1 MDRWTTA
8 GKQKAAVDR
17 PLRAREHQVQ
27 SDTPSAF
34 GTRRLGSRLARSAG
48 LFQMRGPRNRYGR
61 DRDETAPPRMTPVSS
76 GDRGFESLSLQ
87 RKVGS
92 SCSHKSVGRPFLGP
106 SVSSVVPVFTFART
120 NGSIEAAE
128 LSGMAARRMRHH
140 DPANRPERRSVGSGS
155 LESRRRRP
163 ARWGFGGALG
173 IALGC
178 RCRDQLER
186 LRPANAVL

>member
-1 MDRWTTA
+1 MLHLRVNPPLTRPYPEQVPSQAVDRWTTA

-48 LFQMRGPRNRYGR
+48 LFQMRWPRKQYGR
-61 DRDETAPPRMTPVSS
+61 DRDETAPPRMTP
-76 GDRGFESLSLQ
+76 G
-87 RKVGS
+87 K
-92 SCSHKSVGRPFLGP
+92 
-106 SVSSVVPVFTFART
+106 ARVT
-120 NGSIEAAE
+120 EG
-128 LSGMAARRMRHH
+128 
-140 DPANRPERRSVGSGS
+140 NRPERRSVGSGS

-178 RCRDQLER
+178 RCRDGSMVVGR
-186 LRPANAVL
+186 LWHLPLLPLSVTRHCRRVEQFFPSDIAPAR